1 MEEVKG
7 HAKGLNISLGC
18 TKTLSRAVIKFL
30 LVILILYNGLIKD
43 EEDQEINEK
52 AIAFVWI

>member
-1 MEEVKG
+1 MGEVKG
-7 HAKGLNISLGC
+7 HAKGLDMSLGR
-18 TKTLSRAVIKFL
+18 TETPSRAVIKYL
-30 LVILILYNGLIKD
+30 SVMLILHNGSIKD

>member
-7 HAKGLNISLGC
+7 HAKGLNISLGR
-18 TKTLSRAVIKFL
+18 TETLSRAVIKFL